1 MNIVITGASGGIGRA
16 AAKRFLEL
24 GHTVFGLDVAPAS
37 FEDDGYRHFCADV
50 TNASSLPDISDVG
63 VIFNNAGTQG
73 GRDISNN
80 LVGAMNVTE
89 KYMSDPSL
97 VSVLFNA
104 SASSVTGREFPE
116 YAASKAGV
124 VGYMKNVAIRLAP
137 RGVTC
142 NAISLGGVH
151 TPLND
156 PVTKDPELW
165 KRIMD
170 VTPLKKWMS
179 ADEVADWVLFL
190 TLTNRSMSG
199 QNLLIDNGERD
210 LGDTFVWPEQKGE

>member
-1 MNIVITGASGGIGRA
+1 MNIVVTGASGGIGSA
-16 AAKRFLEL
+16 VASRFLEL
-24 GHTVFGLDVAPAS
+24 GHTVHGIDLMPAAIH
-37 FEDDGYRHFCADV
+37 EPGYRHYETDIRDA
-50 TNASSLPDISDVG
+50 ASLPDIADVG
-63 VIFNNAGTQG
+63 VLVNNAGVQNCD
-73 GRDISNN
+73 DIAVN
-80 LVGAMNVTE
+80 LTGTINVTE
-89 KYMSDPSL
+89 KYIASPAL

-104 SASSVTGREFPE
+104 SASSLTGREFPE

-151 TPLND
+151 TPLNA
-156 PVTKDPELW
+156 PVTDDPALW

-179 ADEVADWVLFL
+179 PDEVADWILFL

-210 LGDTFVWPEQKGE
+210 LGDTFVWPDE